1 MGRGQ
6 RQQDEIAA
14 APRGRVVSSRDDERA
29 EVVSVT
35 VWVKRSLA
43 DPTRVSVEATA
54 SAYDAD
60 LCNDYDIP
68 EAGGR
73 ELDAEP
79 FTLGLLREMLD
90 EELAEALA
98 DELRVPYRSRSGI
111 AP

>member
-1 MGRGQ
+1 M
-6 RQQDEIAA
+6 AV
-14 APRGRVVSSRDDERA
+14 PRSRAVSSRTDERA

-35 VWVKRSLA
+35 VWIKRSLA
-43 DPTRVSVEATA
+43 DPTRVAVEATA

-73 ELDAEP
+73 EVDAEP
-79 FTLGLLREMLD
+79 FTLALLREILD
-90 EELAEALA
+90 EELAQALA
-98 DELRVPYRSRSGI
+98 DELRVPYRNRSGI